1 MSDLKA
7 RPPITSALLQRFE
20 FHSVAIRER
29 AGVNRFA
36 PFFPFNHLASLGVK
50 VRYLD
55 EAPQL
60 DAVIQDMDAKEFSG
74 WGRELPGG
82 TLLVVLNRLQTQE
95 RRNVTLLEEI
105 SHRHHG
111 HKPTYIG
118 PLGRTDYSPAD
129 EQEAQFTAAAA
140 LLPAKIVAMGVYQKK
155 NGRLLAA
162 SFGASEELYEQRV
175 KTMGL
180 WDLYEPLIGEK
191 AA

>member
-1 MSDLKA
+1 MSDSKA
-7 RPPITSALLQRFE
+7 RPPITNELLRRYE
-20 FHSVAIRER
+20 FNSVVIRER
-29 AGVNRFA
+29 AGISRFV
-36 PFFPFNHLASLGVK
+36 PFFPFNYLTSLRVK

-55 EAPQL
+55 EAQP
-60 DAVIQDMDAKEFSG
+60 DAALREMNAKDFSG
-74 WGRELPGG
+74 GARELPNGI
-82 TLLVVLNRLQTQE
+82 LLAVLNRSQTQE
-95 RRNVTLLEEI
+95 RKNVTLLEEI
-105 SHRHHG
+105 SHRHYG

-118 PLGRTDYSPAD
+118 PLGRTHYNPAD

-155 NGRLLAA
+155 NGGLLAA